1 MGRQLVYPS
10 RNSST
15 KDIPDRQPNVAEHT
29 YRFRR
34 VYGTLSAA
42 WAFYLFEIIGIPVGS
57 VGTVPHATEVAGPQ
71 FKRPM
76 STRDLACVAR
86 SHYQQLGERPLGR
99 GPHVRDLNHRV

>member
-34 VYGTLSAA
+34 VYGALSAA
-42 WAFYLFEIIGIPVGS
+42 WAFYLFEIIGIPVRIRGNC
-57 VGTVPHATEVAGPQ
+57 T
-71 FKRPM
+71 
-76 STRDLACVAR
+76 TRDRGRR
-86 SHYQQLGERPLGR
+86 SP
-99 GPHVRDLNHRV
+99 V